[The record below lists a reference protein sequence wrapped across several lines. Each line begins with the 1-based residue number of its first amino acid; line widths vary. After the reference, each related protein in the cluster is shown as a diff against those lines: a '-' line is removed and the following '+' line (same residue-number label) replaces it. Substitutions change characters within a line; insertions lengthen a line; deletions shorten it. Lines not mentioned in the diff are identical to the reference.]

1 MIKNS
6 IIKIFYLL
14 VFISLIL
21 FFIELYSYYVGKS
34 EAGFGLFILGLPT
47 TLIVEDLGV
56 IVQKIG
62 FFGWLSVCTIFFF
75 INWFCVLVGL
85 FTFKKFYQ
93 KRKILVQ
100 KFVKTDENFEKRVKR
115 LSAVSPSPRKTSW
128 KI

>member
-21 FFIELYSYYVGKS
+21 FFYELYSWYVGNP
-34 EAGFGLFILGLPT
+34 EAGFDLFLLGLPT
-47 TLIVEDLGV
+47 TLIVADLGA
-56 IVQKIG
+56 IVRKIG
-62 FFGWLSVCTIFFF
+62 FVGWLSVCTILFF

-93 KRKILVQ
+93 KLIL
-100 KFVKTDENFEKRVKR
+100 KK
-115 LSAVSPSPRKTSW
+115 
-128 KI
+128 

>member
-62 FFGWLSVCTIFFF
+62 YFGWLSVCTILFF
-75 INWFCVLVGL
+75 INWFFVLVGL
-85 FTFKKFYQ
+85 FTFKKIYL
-93 KRKILVQ
+93 KLIL
-100 KFVKTDENFEKRVKR
+100 KK
-115 LSAVSPSPRKTSW
+115 
-128 KI
+128 

>member
-21 FFIELYSYYVGKS
+21 FFSELYEWYVGNP

-62 FFGWLSVCTIFFF
+62 YFGWLSVCTILFF
-75 INWFCVLVGL
+75 INWFFVLVGL
-85 FTFKKFYQ
+85 FTFKKIYL
-93 KRKILVQ
+93 KLIL
-100 KFVKTDENFEKRVKR
+100 KK
-115 LSAVSPSPRKTSW
+115 
-128 KI
+128 

>member
-1 MIKNS
+1 MVMIKNS

-14 VFISLIL
+14 VFISLIF

-56 IVQKIG
+56 IIQKIG
-62 FFGWLSVCTIFFF
+62 FVGWLSVCTILFF

-93 KRKILVQ
+93 KLIL
-100 KFVKTDENFEKRVKR
+100 KK
-115 LSAVSPSPRKTSW
+115 
-128 KI
+128 

>member
-21 FFIELYSYYVGKS
+21 FFYELYSWYVGHL
-34 EAGFGLFILGLPT
+34 EAGSALFILGLPT
-47 TLIVEDLGV
+47 TLIVAASGA
-56 IVQKIG
+56 IIQKIG
-62 FFGWLSVCTIFFF
+62 YFGWLCVCTILFF

-93 KRKILVQ
+93 KLIL
-100 KFVKTDENFEKRVKR
+100 KK
-115 LSAVSPSPRKTSW
+115 
-128 KI
+128 